1 MLQETGLSDLEFRS
15 EQPMTDRAYAH
26 IRDQIVSFALQPGE
40 ILSESTL
47 SRALEMSRTPVR
59 EALRRLQGEGL
70 VTLDMR
76 LGARVTDVSVDDV
89 DHAYRVLE
97 VLEGLA
103 ARLAAECDHSPG
115 LAELETIGSRLSE
128 SESAADLVG
137 WAAADVEL
145 HRKIWEI
152 AGNSILLRQLESI
165 YPLIER
171 IRHIHLRE
179 EVNSPR
185 LAQETAQ
192 HVAVITAIRE
202 RDGATAERLMREL
215 FHRARVDNVRLLRTW
230 IAPLR
235 SRF

>member
-1 MLQETGLSDLEFRS
+1 
-15 EQPMTDRAYAH
+15 MTDRAYAH
-26 IRDQIVSFALQPGE
+26 IREQIVSFALQPGE

-70 VTLDMR
+70 VTLDIR
-76 LGARVTDVSVDDV
+76 FGARVADVSVDDV

-103 ARLAAECDHSPG
+103 ARLAAENHSDQT
-115 LAELETIGSRLSE
+115 LAELESTGKRLVAAQ
-128 SESAADLVG
+128 SAGDLIAWAD
-137 WAAADVEL
+137 ADVEL
-145 HRKIWEI
+145 HRQIWAI

-179 EVNSPR
+179 EINQSR
-185 LAQETAQ
+185 LVQETQQ
-192 HVAVITAIRE
+192 HLAVITAIQE
-202 RDGATAERLMREL
+202 RDGGTAEHLMRDL

>member
-1 MLQETGLSDLEFRS
+1 
-15 EQPMTDRAYAH
+15 MTDRAYAH
-26 IRDQIVSFALQPGE
+26 IREQIVSFALQPGE

-70 VTLDMR
+70 VTLDIR
-76 LGARVTDVSVDDV
+76 FGARVADVSVDDV

-103 ARLAAECDHSPG
+103 ARLASENHSDPA
-115 LAELETIGSRLSE
+115 LAELASTGNRLVE
-128 SESAADLVG
+128 AQSAGDLIA

-145 HRKIWEI
+145 HRQIWAI

-179 EVNSPR
+179 EINQSR
-185 LAQETAQ
+185 LEQETQQ
-192 HVAVITAIRE
+192 HLAVITAIQE
-202 RDGATAERLMREL
+202 RDGGTAEHLMRDL